1 MNIYIHIYVCVCV
14 EGGRKLYYIYI
25 YIYIYMY
32 VCIYVCVLR
41 GDENY
46 IRNHNNKCRFREG
59 ART

>member
-14 EGGRKLYYIYI
+14 EGGRKLYYI

>member
-14 EGGRKLYYIYI
+14 EGGRKLY

>member
-14 EGGRKLYYIYI
+14 LRGDESYII